1 MHRHMRRHA
10 SVPHNFHSALPVH
23 NNRHFANSM
32 VGTIMARDTLQSSP
46 MVLHLNAG
54 SHSLRVVLKQ
64 LTNGQVHSFVVAE
77 INYADLITGWIW
89 EDRNTFLLAQ
99 AIQGKTYDEIYCY
112 PTDVPRNEWLKFFEK
127 HRVPT
132 MPFFLNKNNRHVP
145 QLKLTKY
152 GTFPVKEIES
162 DESGASQNYKE
173 RRWSMF

>member
-10 SVPHNFHSALPVH
+10 SVPQNLHSTLREDNHRQLAK
-23 NNRHFANSM
+23 RM
-32 VGTIMARDTLQSSP
+32 VGTIMARDTPQSSP
-46 MVLHLNAG
+46 MLLHLNAG

-99 AIQGKTYDEIYCY
+99 AIQGKTYDEIHCY

-162 DESGASQNYKE
+162 DESGASQDYKE
-173 RRWSMF
+173 RRLSMF